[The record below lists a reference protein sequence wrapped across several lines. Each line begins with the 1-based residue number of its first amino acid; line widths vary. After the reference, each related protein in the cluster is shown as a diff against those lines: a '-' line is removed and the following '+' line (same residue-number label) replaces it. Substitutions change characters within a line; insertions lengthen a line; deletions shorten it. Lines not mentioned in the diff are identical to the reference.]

1 MSTLAERSSTPARN
15 PLLELKAQGQSIW
28 LDYIRRNLI
37 ASGELQRLVEEDG
50 LGGLTS
56 NPTIFDKAIAGSSDY
71 DQQLRQ
77 LLAADPNLAPTAL
90 FDAIE
95 IADIQAAADVLRP
108 VYDRTDGADGFVSI
122 EVAPSLAT
130 DTTGSITEA
139 RRLWNAVNRPN
150 LLVKIPA
157 TPEGIPAIV
166 TLIAEGINVNITL
179 MFSLAHYEA
188 VANAYIS
195 GLERNFQP
203 QRVASVASLFVSRVD
218 TAVDKELERTGIPE
232 ALALRGAIAIASSKL
247 VYQRFREIFSSERWK
262 TLAKRG
268 ARVQRVLWAST
279 GTKNPAYS
287 DVLYVDSLI
296 GPDTVNTV
304 PPATLNAFRDHGK
317 VRETVT
323 EGVDQARAAI
333 AQLGKLGIDLN
344 AITEKLQ
351 EEGVKSFSESMEKL
365 AASLAEKRCSIVAS
379 QADPQTLS
387 LGQWEKPVE
396 ERLSAW
402 QRGSFARRLW
412 AKDYTLWSAKPV
424 LELTDRMGWLTLP
437 DTMHEQVPELQAF
450 ADRVRDEG
458 FRHVVLLGM
467 GGSSLAPEVFRRT
480 FGNARGRPELSVLD
494 STHPGAVCAI
504 ESRVDLAKTLF
515 LVSSKSGTTTETSS
529 FFHYFWQRLHETG
542 KQPGPHFVA
551 ITDPGTPLEKLA
563 AERNFRATFSAPVEV
578 GGRYSALS
586 VFGLVPAALIG
597 VDIRRLL
604 GAALT
609 SAESCAFCV
618 PEPSSAPLCLG
629 TALGEL
635 ALAGRDKIT
644 FLASPSLEAFPI
656 WAEQLIAESTGKDG
670 KGIVPVADEPLGA
683 LGVYGNDRFFA
694 VLLLEGDSSTQLAA
708 QVKALEA
715 AGHPVAYI
723 QLRQKTD
730 LGQEFFRWE
739 VAVAAAGAVLG
750 IQPFN
755 QPDVQLAKEL
765 AKKAMAAAGSHAHA
779 GAGADLVRAE
789 DKSNL
794 ARAVNEWLSSVTP
807 GDYVSIQA
815 YLNPTSETWAA
826 LQRLRTKLRDRTQA
840 ATTLGFGPRFLH
852 STGQLHKGGPNTGVF
867 LQIVDEP
874 AEELPV
880 PETSYSF
887 AQLIRAQAEG
897 DYQALAQR
905 GRRVLRVQL
914 GRDTAS
920 GLRQLGETLG
930 G

>member
-1 MSTLAERSSTPARN
+1 MSTLAERTTTPTRN
-15 PLLELKAQGQSIW
+15 PLLELKAHGQSVW

-37 ASGELQRLVEEDG
+37 TSGELKRLVEEG

-71 DQQLRQ
+71 DEQLRQ
-77 LLAADPNLAPTAL
+77 LLTADPNMSPAAM

-95 IADIQAAADVLRP
+95 IADIQAATDVLRP
-108 VYDRTDGADGFVSI
+108 VYDKTEGADGFVSI
-122 EVAPSLAT
+122 EVSPGLAK
-130 DTTGSITEA
+130 DTTGSIAEA

-150 LLVKIPA
+150 LMVKIPA
-157 TPEGIPAIV
+157 TPEGIPAIL
-166 TLIAEGINVNITL
+166 TLIAESINVNITL

-203 QRVASVASLFVSRVD
+203 QRVASVASFFVSRVD
-218 TAVDKELERTGIPE
+218 TAVDKELEKIGTPE
-232 ALALRGAIAIASSKL
+232 ALALRGAIAIANSKL
-247 VYQRFREIFSSERWK
+247 VYQRFREIFSSDRWK

-287 DVLYVDSLI
+287 DVLYVESLI
-296 GPDTVNTV
+296 GPDTVNTM

-333 AQLGKLGIDLN
+333 ERLGKLGIDLN
-344 AITEKLQ
+344 AVTEQLQ
-351 EEGVKSFSESMEKL
+351 VEGVKAFSESMDKL
-365 AASLAEKRCSIVAS
+365 LESLEEKRCTIVAA
-379 QADPQTLS
+379 QLDPQTLS
-387 LGQWEKPVE
+387 LGHWEKPVE
-396 ERLSAW
+396 DRLSAW
-402 QRGSFARRLW
+402 QHGGFARRMW

-424 LELTDRMGWLTLP
+424 AELTDRMGWLTLP
-437 DTMHEQVPELQAF
+437 ETMHEQVPALEAF

-458 FRHVVLLGM
+458 FRHAVLLGM
-467 GGSSLAPEVFRRT
+467 GGSSLAPEVFQRT
-480 FGNARGRPELSVLD
+480 FGNAQGRPELIVLD
-494 STHPGAVCAI
+494 STHPGAVRSV

-529 FFHYFWQRLHETG
+529 FFYYFWQRLRETG
-542 KQPGPHFVA
+542 KLPGPHFAA

-563 AERNFRATFSAPVEV
+563 DERGFRATFSAPVEV

-604 GAALT
+604 DAALT
-609 SAESCAFCV
+609 SAESSAFCV
-618 PEPSSAPLCLG
+618 PEPSSVPLRLG
-629 TALGEL
+629 AAMGEL

-644 FLASPSLEAFPI
+644 FLASPSLQAFPI
-656 WAEQLIAESTGKDG
+656 WAEQLIAESTGKDD
-670 KGIVPVADEPLGA
+670 KGIVPVADEPLGTA
-683 LGVYGNDRFFA
+683 EVYGNDRFFA

-708 QVKALEA
+708 KLKSLEA

-730 LGQEFFRWE
+730 IGQEFFRWE
-739 VAVAAAGAVLG
+739 AAVAATGAVLG

-765 AKKAMAAAGSHAHA
+765 AKKAMAAAGGQTQASA
-779 GAGADLVRAE
+779 GANLVRA
-789 DKSNL
+789 DNKSEL
-794 ARAVNEWLSSVTP
+794 TGAASEWLSSLKL
-807 GDYVSIQA
+807 GDYISLQA
-815 YLNPTSETWAA
+815 YLNPTPDTWSA
-826 LQRLRTKLRDRTQA
+826 LQQIRTRLRDHTKA

-874 AEELPV
+874 AEQLPV
-880 PETSYSF
+880 PETNYSF

-897 DYQALAQR
+897 DYQALKQR

-914 GRDTAS
+914 GRDTAT
-920 GLRQLGETLG
+920 GLRQLAETLG